1 MPAGQPEAVLVMVSP
16 DPLDE
21 ENHDGSAD
29 LPHPVLRPARTPV
42 RLLVFGTK
50 GPDTA
55 EADRQ
60 IAQLTEDRAGI
71 GGAVSEGVV

>member
-1 MPAGQPEAVLVMVSP
+1 
-16 DPLDE
+16 
-21 ENHDGSAD
+21 
-29 LPHPVLRPARTPV
+29 
-42 RLLVFGTK
+42 VFGTK